1 MTSTTYSKSKIKQ
14 GVSVFLWTVKSNIST
29 LIVYL
34 SILAFFTI
42 INCVICAG
50 TKTAFNSN
58 VMLAETFLT
67 AMVIGLIV
75 SIKSFSYLHDKRQTD
90 MTGALPVSRRT
101 LFFSRLISSA
111 VISGVPML
119 IIYLVI
125 NNFFPNNESSFLPD
139 NNLFVTLN
147 VIIFLFSNISL
158 FGLLSICCG
167 KTSDKIVSFIV
178 LNLLTPFAV
187 YFLTI
192 LPASL
197 LMGYSVNLNP
207 DFLLFL
213 SPAFAFMGTTSVY
226 WVIFSAVCLLLSFV
240 LIKNRRAESADSGF
254 AYKLPLIAI
263 KVLASFSV
271 GIVSAFMF
279 IVTIENNNDY
289 LVFWSGMII
298 GSLIAYIIIQIIFA
312 HGFTGFL
319 KGLIP
324 YGAMLICF
332 AVLFSS
338 LHFGWFG
345 FETYVP
351 DVNDIESVSF
361 TASNPIYIN
370 GMNIT
375 AHEVYDKKVIED
387 TVNAHKKII
396 SIESFKE
403 RKMLERTKVNYLYEK
418 NNEPD
423 IMVLGADALN
433 FNVTYTLKNGI
444 KVQRNYSNFTTYG
457 DASTNVPFL
466 QSEEYTLHTNP
477 LFICDEK
484 YFSFVEI
491 EKSEDLDDEDLASY
505 GGILRDSKKAKK
517 LINTIKED
525 YKKYGISS
533 SSSGY
538 WLTFMTSN
546 GEQTKDEEV
555 SLHPLTYVNVP
566 SNYSK
571 TLKLIKSL
579 R

>member
-1 MTSTTYSKSKIKQ
+1 MTSTTYSESKIKQ
-14 GVSVFLWTVKSNIST
+14 GVSVFLWTLKSNIST

-42 INCVICAG
+42 INWVICAG

-125 NNFFPNNESSFLPD
+125 NTFFPNNESAFLPD

-147 VIIFLFSNISL
+147 VIVYLFSNISL

-197 LMGYSVNLNP
+197 LMGYSVNLNL

-213 SPAFAFMGTTSVY
+213 SPAFAFAGTNPIY

-240 LIKNRRAESADSGF
+240 LIKNRSAESADSGF

-289 LVFWSGMII
+289 LAFWSGMII

-351 DVNDIESVSF
+351 DVNDIKSVSF
-361 TASNPIYIN
+361 TTSNPIYIN
-370 GMNIT
+370 GVNIT

-387 TVNAHKKII
+387 TVKAHKKII
-396 SIESFKE
+396 SIESFKD

-418 NNEPD
+418 NNESD
-423 IMVLGADALN
+423 IKELGTDALN

-466 QSEEYTLHTNP
+466 QSEEYIVNSSP
-477 LFICDEK
+477 LFVCDEK
-484 YFSFVEI
+484 YFIVVEV
-491 EKSEDLDDEDLASY
+491 EKLEDDDFATY
-505 GGILRDSKKAKK
+505 GGIQSESKTVIK
-517 LINTIKED
+517 LIRTIKED

-538 WLTFMTSN
+538 LLTFMISN
-546 GEQTKDEEV
+546 GEKKKDGEV
-555 SLHPLTYVNVP
+555 SLYPLASVNVP

-579 R
+579 P